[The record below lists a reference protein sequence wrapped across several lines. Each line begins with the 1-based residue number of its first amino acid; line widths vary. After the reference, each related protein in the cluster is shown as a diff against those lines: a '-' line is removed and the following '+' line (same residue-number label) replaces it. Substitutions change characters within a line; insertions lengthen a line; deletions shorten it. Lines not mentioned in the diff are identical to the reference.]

1 MKINL
6 EIKKTFK
13 IGDREFTSKNEALK
27 SIALEEL
34 TKIVEGGVDSVI
46 TNSSDFLR
54 LLKIVSGS
62 ATKGIVMK
70 GGNGTL
76 KGLNE
81 LLVEEGNSIERDDI
95 DWPVYHVNLA
105 DGTSHT
111 IRFTGKVWELYNLYI
126 EGGIDSLLQYKVK

>member
-1 MKINL
+1 MKL

-27 SIALEEL
+27 SVALVEL
-34 TKIVEGGVDSVI
+34 TTIVEGGVDSVI
-46 TNSSDFLR
+46 DNSADFLK

-70 GGNGTL
+70 GGSGTL

-81 LLVEEGNSIERDDI
+81 LLVEEGHNIERDDT
-95 DWPVYHVNLA
+95 DWPVYHINLV

-111 IRFTGKVWELYNLYI
+111 IRFTGKVWELYNLYVDK
-126 EGGIDSLLQYKVK
+126 GMDSLLQYKLK

>member
-1 MKINL
+1 MKL

-13 IGDREFTSKNEALK
+13 IGDKEYSSKQEALK
-27 SIALEEL
+27 SVALVEL

-46 TNSSDFLR
+46 DNGADFLK
-54 LLKIVSGS
+54 LLKIVSDS

-81 LLVEEGNSIERDDI
+81 LLVEEGHSIERDDI
-95 DWPVYHVNLA
+95 DWPVYHINLA
-105 DGTSHT
+105 DGSSHT
-111 IRFTGKVWELYNLYI
+111 IRFTGKVWELYNLYVDK
-126 EGGIDSLLQYKVK
+126 GVNSLLDYKIK

>member
-1 MKINL
+1 MKL

-13 IGDREFTSKNEALK
+13 IGDKEFTSKNEALK

-34 TKIVEGGVDSVI
+34 TKIVESGVQSVI
-46 TNSSDFLR
+46 DNSADFLR

-81 LLVEEGNSIERDDI
+81 LLSETGNSVERDEN
-95 DWPVYHVNLA
+95 DWPVYHINLV

-126 EGGIDSLLQYKVK
+126 DGGIGSLLEYKIR

>member
-6 EIKKTFK
+6 EIKKSFK
-13 IGDREFTSKNEALK
+13 IGDKEYSSKNEALK
-27 SIALEEL
+27 SVALEEL
-34 TKIVEGGVDSVI
+34 TKIVEGGVESVI

-81 LLVEEGNSIERDDI
+81 LLTEEGHNIERDDI
-95 DWPVYHVNLA
+95 DWPVYHINLV

-111 IRFTGKVWELYNLYI
+111 IRYTGKVWELYNLYVD
-126 EGGIDSLLQYKVK
+126 GGIDSLLHYKVK

>member
-1 MKINL
+1 MKL

-13 IGDREFTSKNEALK
+13 IGDQEFTSKNEALK
-27 SIALEEL
+27 SVALVEL
-34 TKIVEGGVDSVI
+34 TAIVEGGVDSVI
-46 TNSSDFLR
+46 NNSSDFLR

-81 LLVEEGNSIERDDI
+81 LLVEEGHNIERDDV
-95 DWPVYHVNLA
+95 DWPVYHINLV
-105 DGTSHT
+105 DGSSHT
-111 IRFTGKVWELYNLYI
+111 IRFTGKVWELYNLYVDK
-126 EGGIDSLLQYKVK
+126 GINSLLDYKIK

>member
-1 MKINL
+1 MKV

-13 IGDREFTSKNEALK
+13 IGDKEFTSKNEALK
-27 SIALEEL
+27 SVALAEL
-34 TKIVEGGVDSVI
+34 TKIVEGGVQSVI
-46 TNSSDFLR
+46 NNSADFLK

-95 DWPVYHVNLA
+95 DWPVYHINLV

-111 IRFTGKVWELYNLYI
+111 IRFTGKVWELYNLYVD
-126 EGGIDSLLQYKVK
+126 GGVDSLIQYKVK

>member
-1 MKINL
+1 MKL

-27 SIALEEL
+27 SVALEEL
-34 TKIVEGGVDSVI
+34 TKIVEGGVQSVI

-54 LLKIVSGS
+54 LLKIVTGS

-81 LLVEEGNSIERDDI
+81 LLVEEGHNIERDEY
-95 DWPVYHVNLA
+95 DWPVYHINLV

-111 IRFTGKVWELYNLYI
+111 IRYTGKVWELYNLYVD
-126 EGGIDSLLQYKVK
+126 GGVDSLLQYKLK

>member
-1 MKINL
+1 MKL

-13 IGDREFTSKNEALK
+13 IGDKEFTSKNEALK
-27 SIALEEL
+27 SVALVEL
-34 TKIVEGGVDSVI
+34 TKIVEGGVESVI

-81 LLVEEGNSIERDDI
+81 LLVEENHSIDRDEY
-95 DWPVYHVNLA
+95 DWPVYHLNLV
-105 DGTSHT
+105 DGSSHT
-111 IRFTGKVWELYNLYI
+111 IRYTGKVWELYNLYI
-126 EGGIDSLLQYKVK
+126 EGGINSLLEYKIK

>member
-1 MKINL
+1 MKL

-13 IGDREFTSKNEALK
+13 IGDKEYNSKEEALK
-27 SIALEEL
+27 SVALVEL
-34 TKIVEGGVDSVI
+34 TKIVEGGVQSVVD
-46 TNSSDFLR
+46 NSADFLK

-81 LLVEEGNSIERDDI
+81 LLTEEGNSIERDDI
-95 DWPVYHVNLA
+95 DWPVYHLNLV
-105 DGTSHT
+105 DGSSHT
-111 IRFTGKVWELYNLYI
+111 IRFTGKVWELYNLYVD
-126 EGGIDSLLQYKVK
+126 GGVDSLLQYKVK

>member
-27 SIALEEL
+27 SVALVEL
-34 TKIVEGGVDSVI
+34 TKIVEGGVESVI

-70 GGNGTL
+70 GGSGTL
-76 KGLNE
+76 KSLNE
-81 LLVEEGNSIERDDI
+81 LLVEEGNSVERDDS
-95 DWPVYHVNLA
+95 DWPVYHINLA

-126 EGGIDSLLQYKVK
+126 DGGINSLLEYKIR

>member
-6 EIKKTFK
+6 EIKKSFK
-13 IGDREFTSKNEALK
+13 IGDKEFSSKNEALK

-34 TKIVEGGVDSVI
+34 TKIVEGGVQSVI
-46 TNSSDFLR
+46 DNSADFLK

-70 GGNGTL
+70 GGSGTL

-81 LLVEEGNSIERDDI
+81 LLVEEGHNIERDDS
-95 DWPVYHVNLA
+95 DWPVYHINLV
-105 DGTSHT
+105 DGTSHS
-111 IRFTGKVWELYNLYI
+111 IRYTGKVWELYNLYV
-126 EGGIDSLLQYKVK
+126 EGGIDSLLQYKLK

>member
-1 MKINL
+1 MKL

-13 IGDREFTSKNEALK
+13 IGDKEYSSKQEALK
-27 SIALEEL
+27 SVALVEL
-34 TKIVEGGVDSVI
+34 TKIVEGGVQSVI
-46 TNSSDFLR
+46 DNSADFLK

-62 ATKGIVMK
+62 ATKGVVMK

-81 LLVEEGNSIERDDI
+81 LLVEEGHNIERDDI
-95 DWPVYHVNLA
+95 DWPVYHINLV

-111 IRFTGKVWELYNLYI
+111 IRFTGKVWELYNLYVD
-126 EGGIDSLLQYKVK
+126 GGIDSLLKYKIK

>member
-1 MKINL
+1 MKL

-13 IGDREFTSKNEALK
+13 IGDKEYNSKEEALK
-27 SIALEEL
+27 SVALVEL
-34 TKIVEGGVDSVI
+34 TKIVEGGVQSVI
-46 TNSSDFLR
+46 DNSADFLK

-81 LLVEEGNSIERDDI
+81 LLTEEGNSIERDDI
-95 DWPVYHVNLA
+95 DWPVYHLNLI
-105 DGTSHT
+105 DGSSHT
-111 IRFTGKVWELYNLYI
+111 IRFTGKVWELYNLYVD
-126 EGGIDSLLQYKVK
+126 GGVDSLLQYKVK

>member
-1 MKINL
+1 MKL

-13 IGDREFTSKNEALK
+13 IGDKEFTSKNEALK
-27 SIALEEL
+27 SVAIVEL
-34 TKIVEGGVDSVI
+34 TKIVEGGVQSVI
-46 TNSSDFLR
+46 TNSADFLK

-81 LLVEEGNSIERDDI
+81 LLVEESHNIERDEY
-95 DWPVYHVNLA
+95 DWPVYHINLA

-111 IRFTGKVWELYNLYI
+111 IRFTGKVWELYNLFVDK
-126 EGGIDSLLQYKVK
+126 GINSLLEYKIR

>member
-1 MKINL
+1 MKTNL

-27 SIALEEL
+27 SVALEEL
-34 TKIVEGGVDSVI
+34 TKIVEGGVQSVI

-54 LLKIVSGS
+54 LLKIVTGS

-81 LLVEEGNSIERDDI
+81 LLVEEGHNIERDEY
-95 DWPVYHVNLA
+95 DWPVYHINLV

-111 IRFTGKVWELYNLYI
+111 IRYTGKVWELFNLYVD
-126 EGGIDSLLQYKVK
+126 GGVDSLLQYKVK

>member
-1 MKINL
+1 LKL

-13 IGDREFTSKNEALK
+13 IGDKEYGSKNEALK
-27 SIALEEL
+27 SVALVEL
-34 TKIVEGGVDSVI
+34 TSIVEGGVDSVI

-70 GGNGTL
+70 GGSGTL

-81 LLVEEGNSIERDDI
+81 LLVEECHSIERDQY
-95 DWPVYHVNLA
+95 DWPVYHLNLV
-105 DGTSHT
+105 DDSSHT
-111 IRFTGKVWELYNLYI
+111 LRFTGKVWELYNLYI
-126 EGGIDSLLQYKVK
+126 DGGINSLLDYKIK

>member
-1 MKINL
+1 MKL

-13 IGDREFTSKNEALK
+13 IGDQEFNSKNEALK
-27 SIALEEL
+27 SVALVEL
-34 TKIVEGGVDSVI
+34 TSIVEGGVDSVI

-70 GGNGTL
+70 GGSGTL

-81 LLVEEGNSIERDDI
+81 LLVEEGHNIERDDI
-95 DWPVYHVNLA
+95 DWPVYHLNLV
-105 DGTSHT
+105 DGSSHT
-111 IRFTGKVWELYNLYI
+111 IRFTGKVWELYNLYVDK
-126 EGGIDSLLQYKVK
+126 GINSLLDYKIK

>member
-1 MKINL
+1 MKL

-13 IGDREFTSKNEALK
+13 IGDKEYASKNEALK
-27 SIALEEL
+27 SVALVEL
-34 TKIVEGGVDSVI
+34 TSIVEGGVQSVI
-46 TNSSDFLR
+46 NNSADFLK

-81 LLVEEGNSIERDDI
+81 LLVEESHNIERDEY
-95 DWPVYHVNLA
+95 DWPVYHLNLV
-105 DGTSHT
+105 DGSSHT
-111 IRFTGKVWELYNLYI
+111 LRFTGKVWELYNLYI
-126 EGGIDSLLQYKVK
+126 EGGINSLLEYKIR

>member
-1 MKINL
+1 LKL

-13 IGDREFTSKNEALK
+13 IGDKEYNSKEEALK
-27 SIALEEL
+27 SVALVEL
-34 TKIVEGGVDSVI
+34 TKIVEGGVQSVI
-46 TNSSDFLR
+46 DNSADFLK

-81 LLVEEGNSIERDDI
+81 LLTEEGNSIERDDI
-95 DWPVYHVNLA
+95 DWPVYHLNLI
-105 DGTSHT
+105 DGSSHT
-111 IRFTGKVWELYNLYI
+111 IRFTGKVWELYNLYVD
-126 EGGIDSLLQYKVK
+126 GGVDSLLHYKVK

>member
-13 IGDREFTSKNEALK
+13 IGDKEYASKNEALK
-27 SIALEEL
+27 SVALVEL
-34 TKIVEGGVDSVI
+34 TAIVEGGVHSVI
-46 TNSSDFLR
+46 DNSADFLR

-70 GGNGTL
+70 GGSGTL
-76 KGLNE
+76 KSLNE
-81 LLVEEGNSIERDDI
+81 LLSENGDSIERDDS
-95 DWPVYHVNLA
+95 DWPVYHINLT
-105 DGTSHT
+105 DGSSHV

-126 EGGIDSLLQYKVK
+126 DGGIGSLLDYKIK

>member
-1 MKINL
+1 MKL

-13 IGDREFTSKNEALK
+13 IGDKEYSSKNEALK
-27 SIALEEL
+27 SVALVEL
-34 TKIVEGGVDSVI
+34 TKIVEGGVQSVVD
-46 TNSSDFLR
+46 NSADFLK

-62 ATKGIVMK
+62 ATKGVVMK

-81 LLVEEGNSIERDDI
+81 LLTEEGNSIERDDI
-95 DWPVYHVNLA
+95 DWPVYHINLV

-111 IRFTGKVWELYNLYI
+111 IRFTGKVCELYNLYVD
-126 EGGIDSLLQYKVK
+126 GGIDSLLKYKIK

>member
-1 MKINL
+1 MI
-6 EIKKTFK
+6 
-13 IGDREFTSKNEALK
+13 
-27 SIALEEL
+27 EL
-34 TKIVEGGVDSVI
+34 TKIVEGGVHSVI

-81 LLVEEGNSIERDDI
+81 LLVEEGNSVERDDN
-95 DWPVYHVNLA
+95 DWPVYHINLA
-105 DGTSHT
+105 DGASHT
-111 IRFTGKVWELYNLYI
+111 IRYIGKVWELYNLYI
-126 EGGIDSLLQYKVK
+126 DGGINSLLEYKIR

>member
-1 MKINL
+1 MKL

-13 IGDREFTSKNEALK
+13 IGDKEFSSKNEALK
-27 SIALEEL
+27 SVALVEL
-34 TKIVEGGVDSVI
+34 TSIVEGGVQSVI
-46 TNSSDFLR
+46 DNSADFLR

-81 LLVEEGNSIERDDI
+81 LLTEEGHSIERDDI
-95 DWPVYHVNLA
+95 DWPVYHLNLV
-105 DGTSHT
+105 DGSSHT
-111 IRFTGKVWELYNLYI
+111 IRFTGKVWELYNLYVD
-126 EGGIDSLLQYKVK
+126 GGINSLLDYKIK

>member
-1 MKINL
+1 MKL

-13 IGDREFTSKNEALK
+13 IGDKEYASKNEALK
-27 SIALEEL
+27 SVALVEL
-34 TKIVEGGVDSVI
+34 TSIVEGGVQSVI
-46 TNSSDFLR
+46 NNSADFLK

-62 ATKGIVMK
+62 ATKGVVMK

-81 LLVEEGNSIERDDI
+81 LLVEEGHNIERDDI
-95 DWPVYHVNLA
+95 DWPVYHINLVE
-105 DGTSHT
+105 GSSHT

-126 EGGIDSLLQYKVK
+126 DGGVDSLLQYKVK

>member
-13 IGDREFTSKNEALK
+13 IGDKEFTSKNEALK
-27 SIALEEL
+27 SVALVEL

-46 TNSSDFLR
+46 TNSADFLR

-70 GGNGTL
+70 GGSGTL
-76 KGLNE
+76 KSLNE
-81 LLVEEGNSIERDDI
+81 LLSETGNSVERDEN
-95 DWPVYHVNLA
+95 DWPVYHINLA

-126 EGGIDSLLQYKVK
+126 DGGINSLLEYKIR